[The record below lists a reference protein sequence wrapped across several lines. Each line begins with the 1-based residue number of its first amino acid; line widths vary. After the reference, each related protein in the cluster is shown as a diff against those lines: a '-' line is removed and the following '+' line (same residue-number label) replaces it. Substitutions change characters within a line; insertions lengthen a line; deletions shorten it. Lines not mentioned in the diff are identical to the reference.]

1 MAYSSPRKMSE
12 PSGTELNWPEIK
24 TVSSDKLS
32 ELEE

>member
-1 MAYSSPRKMSE
+1 MAYSSCRKMSE

-24 TVSSDKLS
+24 NVSSDNKK